1 MVQMTRAR
9 MDSFLWCWTA
19 WSSTVP
25 ATVSANPAID
35 YRRKLSDRIWQEAEP
50 VHLTPSMPGVP
61 ADRGGEIR
69 AVVAGRYLYVS
80 ARLPESGSFVAR
92 LTGRN
97 PSWEEEDSLRILAGA
112 NIGYTDR
119 IVQVNPLGAYSIEK
133 AVPVTYRNEP
143 TFPYSDEWE
152 RSVLYRDAD
161 KFLVGVA
168 RAENEWDAEV
178 AIPLNQLSA
187 PGSDR
192 MYIRVERVRAAR
204 PGSPPLSWHWPQY
217 GPAGKIPVTRAVKW
231 DDPAPAL
238 QAPVIGNKEPPLLV
252 GRRTALPP
260 LNSSWDDADW
270 QNVPELHLSRDEHN
284 ARSPRWPTLIKMLH
298 DGRTLAVIAKCV
310 EPATIISH
318 T

>member
-1 MVQMTRAR
+1 MTLAK
-9 MDSFLWCWTA
+9 MGSFRQCWTLA
-19 WSSTVP
+19 LALYLP
-25 ATVSANPAID
+25 LSAQIPQSIID
-35 YRRKLSDRIWQEAEP
+35 GKLSDRIWQEAEP

-61 ADRGGEIR
+61 AERGGEIR

-161 KFLVGVA
+161 KF
-168 RAENEWDAEV
+168 
-178 AIPLNQLSA
+178 S
-187 PGSDR
+187 
-192 MYIRVERVRAAR
+192 
-204 PGSPPLSWHWPQY
+204 
-217 GPAGKIPVTRAVKW
+217 
-231 DDPAPAL
+231 
-238 QAPVIGNKEPPLLV
+238 
-252 GRRTALPP
+252 
-260 LNSSWDDADW
+260 
-270 QNVPELHLSRDEHN
+270 
-284 ARSPRWPTLIKMLH
+284 
-298 DGRTLAVIAKCV
+298 
-310 EPATIISH
+310 
-318 T
+318 